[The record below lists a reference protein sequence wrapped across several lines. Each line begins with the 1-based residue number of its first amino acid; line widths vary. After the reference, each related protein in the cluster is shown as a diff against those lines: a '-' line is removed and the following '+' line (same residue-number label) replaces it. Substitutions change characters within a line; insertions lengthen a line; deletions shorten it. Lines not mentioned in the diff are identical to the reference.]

1 MERAPESLP
10 STEVVNHL
18 QDLVL
23 KTSDVHEL
31 LDELVRFSTTVALVE
46 PAPAFSSITLMRG
59 QEPVTVASSAE
70 RAIQLDETQY
80 RSGDGPCL
88 TAIREQTVI
97 DVPDVSKEDRWPDY
111 RAASRRVGVAS
122 SLSVPLV
129 LEGNVKAGLN
139 MYSTK
144 THGFS
149 ARDIGT
155 IEAYAL
161 RVSKVLRLA
170 VRISNLAEV
179 KTHLVAAVES
189 RTIIDRAVGAIMARN
204 RCDRATAVRI
214 LNIAASVRELEVADV
229 AASVLASIP
238 DDPTTPTPYD
248 R

>member
-1 MERAPESLP
+1 M
-10 STEVVNHL
+10 VNHL

-23 KTSDVHEL
+23 KSSDVHEL
-31 LDELVRFSTTVALVE
+31 LDELVRFSTTALVE

-59 QEPVTVASSAE
+59 QKPMTVASSAE

-88 TAIREQTVI
+88 TAIRERTI
-97 DVPDVSKEDRWPDY
+97 INVPDVSKEDRWPDY

-129 LEGNVKAGLN
+129 LEGDTQAGLN

-144 THGFS
+144 TQGFN
-149 ARDIGT
+149 AQDIGT

-161 RVSKVLRLA
+161 RVTKVLRLA
-170 VRISNLAEV
+170 VRISQLREV
-179 KTHLVAAVES
+179 KTHLVAAVKS
-189 RTIIDRAVGAIMARN
+189 RTIIDQAVGAIMARN
-204 RCDRATAVRI
+204 RCDRATAVKT
-214 LNIAASVRELEVADV
+214 LNIAAKVREREVADV

-238 DDPTTPTPYD
+238 ENPTTPTPYD